1 MNPKEKAENLIEKF
15 IPNTKIWNDET
26 GWVDCVESAKRC
38 GLIVVDE
45 IQKLP
50 NMEYDNN
57 KDESQYDYWQ
67 DVKQELL
74 KIK

>member
-1 MNPKEKAENLIEKF
+1 MNPKEKAEELFEKMYF
-15 IPNTKIWNDET
+15 VDDPMGSYPMCFET
-26 GWVDCVESAKRC
+26 AKRC
-38 GLIVVDE
+38 ALIAVDE

-67 DVKQELL
+67 EVKQELL